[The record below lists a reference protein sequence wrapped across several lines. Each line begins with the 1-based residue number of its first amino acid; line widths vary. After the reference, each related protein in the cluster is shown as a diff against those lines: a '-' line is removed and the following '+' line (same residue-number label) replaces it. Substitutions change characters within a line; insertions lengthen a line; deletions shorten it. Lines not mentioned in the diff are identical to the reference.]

1 MNQYFTTSYGDYSVD
16 DYTLGGGVFA
26 NGANQG
32 YGDFPILSM
41 EPQEAPQSG
50 WDTLQNLMGSI
61 GSIGQTARD
70 LGTAVG
76 TIERDIKGAGTE
88 YQTARNNAKT
98 GNKLGQ
104 WWDYAPT
111 TDKVMVGLAAAG
123 LVLVVVQM
131 VRGK

>member
-1 MNQYFTTSYGDYSVD
+1 MQSFQTSYGDISTVEP
-16 DYTLGGGVFA
+16 DYTLGGGVFSNA
-26 NGANQG
+26 S

-41 EPQEAPQSG
+41 EPQTASQTG
-50 WDTLQNLMGSI
+50 WDSIRNIMGAV
-61 GSIGQTARD
+61 GSVGQTARD
-70 LGTAVG
+70 IGTAVG
-76 TIERDIKGAGTE
+76 TIERDIKGASQE
-88 YQTARNNAKT
+88 YQTARNNAKS